1 MDITLYISRFLYRSR
16 HQLIFGTLIVTA
28 LVAYFSQFMEKKY
41 TVTTSI
47 YTGITSNTGL
57 DEETKPDWQ
66 AVNNTYDNLVNLTK
80 SRGTLENVS
89 LKLLALNLTQGN
101 PEIDNLYITADNY
114 KKLTASIPEE
124 IINLID
130 TASLD
135 NTINRFKEY
144 KNSDSRNYLH
154 ELLNGG
160 AAFYSYAA
168 LSSIIIRRQGN
179 SDLIEI
185 AYTSSDPG
193 ITWNTVKLVSEEM
206 KYSYDNLKYKT
217 ANDIVKYYEQE
228 LNKLRTK
235 LNQQENDLTDYN
247 VQNSVINYTEQT
259 KSIAN
264 SFADFENRYEETQ
277 RSYESSTKIINEL
290 EKYMEVRT
298 KLVKTNEEFINALED
313 VSRISGKITEI
324 ETFTS
329 ENALNKD
336 TELTR
341 YQDQLKDVEKRI
353 ALLTDKINS
362 YKESKEGVAIDGL
375 VQEWLSQTLI
385 QVKSKADLEILNKRK
400 HDFEEQ
406 YKNYSPIG
414 TKINQQEREI
424 NVTEQSYLQVLHA
437 LNMAKMK
444 QVNLQLTSSN
454 LTTISEAAYPL
465 FSDKGKRMFLVIA
478 AFIGSLIFIIALN
491 LVIELLDRTLRDAE
505 RAKRL
510 TGMNILGAF
519 NGRNSQLKYRGFV
532 KTCNRISAAYACNR
546 LAPYL
551 QKNKTLYINIL
562 SIEEREGKTFVA
574 KYFQERWEELG
585 FQVRYIRIG
594 EEINIESSLFTTE
607 NIEEYIKAE
616 SQPDIVLIEYPSIQ
630 GNSVPPHLL
639 SSSQVNILIANVRR
653 VWKNSDKEFVSYLRE
668 ITKNTS
674 LYLYLNNA
682 SREAVEDFT
691 GQLPPQTSM
700 RSFTNR
706 MMYMGLTA
714 TNSAIK

>member
-1 MDITLYISRFLYRSR
+1 
-16 HQLIFGTLIVTA
+16 
-28 LVAYFSQFMEKKY
+28 
-41 TVTTSI
+41 
-47 YTGITSNTGL
+47 
-57 DEETKPDWQ
+57 
-66 AVNNTYDNLVNLTK
+66 
-80 SRGTLENVS
+80 
-89 LKLLALNLTQGN
+89 
-101 PEIDNLYITADNY
+101 
-114 KKLTASIPEE
+114 
-124 IINLID
+124 
-130 TASLD
+130 
-135 NTINRFKEY
+135 
-144 KNSDSRNYLH
+144 
-154 ELLNGG
+154 
-160 AAFYSYAA
+160 
-168 LSSIIIRRQGN
+168 
-179 SDLIEI
+179 
-185 AYTSSDPG
+185 
-193 ITWNTVKLVSEEM
+193 
-206 KYSYDNLKYKT
+206 
-217 ANDIVKYYEQE
+217 
-228 LNKLRTK
+228 
-235 LNQQENDLTDYN
+235 
-247 VQNSVINYTEQT
+247 
-259 KSIAN
+259 
-264 SFADFENRYEETQ
+264 
-277 RSYESSTKIINEL
+277 
-290 EKYMEVRT
+290 
-298 KLVKTNEEFINALED
+298 
-313 VSRISGKITEI
+313 
-324 ETFTS
+324 
-329 ENALNKD
+329 
-336 TELTR
+336 
-341 YQDQLKDVEKRI
+341 
-353 ALLTDKINS
+353 
-362 YKESKEGVAIDGL
+362 
-375 VQEWLSQTLI
+375 
-385 QVKSKADLEILNKRK
+385 
-400 HDFEEQ
+400 
-406 YKNYSPIG
+406 
-414 TKINQQEREI
+414 
-424 NVTEQSYLQVLHA
+424 
-437 LNMAKMK
+437 MK

-505 RAKRL
+505 RTKRL

>member
-1 MDITLYISRFLYRSR
+1 MDITLYISRFLYRIR

-235 LNQQENDLTDYN
+235 LNQQENDLT
-247 VQNSVINYTEQT
+247 
-259 KSIAN
+259 
-264 SFADFENRYEETQ
+264 
-277 RSYESSTKIINEL
+277 
-290 EKYMEVRT
+290 
-298 KLVKTNEEFINALED
+298 
-313 VSRISGKITEI
+313 
-324 ETFTS
+324 
-329 ENALNKD
+329 ALNKD